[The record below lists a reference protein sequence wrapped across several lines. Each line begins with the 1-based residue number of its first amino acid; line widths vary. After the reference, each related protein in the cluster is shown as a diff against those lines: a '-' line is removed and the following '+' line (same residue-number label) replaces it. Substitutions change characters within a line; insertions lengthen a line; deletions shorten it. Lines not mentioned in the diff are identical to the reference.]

1 MRHPRI
7 TNGETM
13 LTTDDADTRARTRRT
28 NWVVGLAT
36 LGTAVA
42 GSVAFLVAVV
52 ATLTG
57 QMQAAGVCFIAAA
70 IAFGLLANAVL
81 RA

>member
-1 MRHPRI
+1 
-7 TNGETM
+7 
-13 LTTDDADTRARTRRT
+13 
-28 NWVVGLAT
+28 LAT

-52 ATLTG
+52 ATLAG
-57 QMQAAGVCFIAAA
+57 QMQAAGVCFIATA

-81 RA
+81 RT